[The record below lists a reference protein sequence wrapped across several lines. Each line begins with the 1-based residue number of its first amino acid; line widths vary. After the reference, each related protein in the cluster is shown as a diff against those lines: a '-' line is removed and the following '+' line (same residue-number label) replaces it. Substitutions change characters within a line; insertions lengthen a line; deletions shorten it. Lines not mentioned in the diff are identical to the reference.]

1 MCRDCSRMTA
11 TDSAIHLEPAG
22 QRFSDWLESA
32 PIGRTA
38 ARELLTGLAI
48 QPEKIRLP
56 GISAAVAWL
65 TPAQVVAMDQ
75 AAARVAAGESVAA
88 VIAEA
93 GDDDPTPAPVRKRSR
108 PAADPSQLA
117 TLAAALASALQSGR
131 DPSQPVAA
139 LPAITS
145 PLARARALQEV
156 ARDGLMLTSAEL
168 AQITGLPVE
177 GIEALRGGSRL
188 HGYRLVRIR
197 GSAADPSPLWR
208 LTPPSAMDRD

>member
-1 MCRDCSRMTA
+1 MTA
-11 TDSAIHLEPAG
+11 TDSAIHPEPAG

-65 TPAQVVAMDQ
+65 TPAQVVVMDR
-75 AAARVAAGESVAA
+75 AAARVAAGESVSA

-93 GDDDPTPAPVRKRSR
+93 GTADPPPAPVRERSR

-117 TLAAALASALQSGR
+117 TLAAALAGALQSGR

-139 LPAITS
+139 LPAT
-145 PLARARALQEV
+145 LALTRARALQEA

-177 GIEALRGGSRL
+177 GIAALRGGSRV
-188 HGYRLVRIR
+188 HGYRLVKIK

-208 LTPPSAMDRD
+208 LTPSSATDRD